1 MEANNSL
8 ADRLLPR
15 SLLAG
20 AVGLACCFAAW
31 TVWREAFFRGYL
43 VGYIFCV
50 GILLGCLAIE
60 MIYRLT
66 GGGWGEMIHRP
77 IEAAI
82 QTLPLSALFFLPVVA
97 GIDSL
102 YPWADASEVASDPDL
117 AHKSPYLNP
126 HAFVSRAI
134 VYFAI
139 WVLLAFLLTRWSRQL
154 DRTGDRAILRRL
166 GILSGPGAV
175 LFALADTVAAIDWQ
189 MSLEPHWSS
198 TIFPVIFG
206 ISQVLAG
213 LAFST
218 LAVTM
223 LAPHP
228 RVLMPVGKLFLQ
240 DLGSLLL
247 AFVVFWA
254 YVSFCSVLT
263 HLDRQSAGR
272 DAVVPAAD
280 SRRLAL
286 ACRYSGALPIC
297 LAVLAAFVAA
307 DQARLS
313 HARRRRRL
321 YPADA
326 LHRRLLADHAGL
338 FFKRRRRPV
347 ARDARG
353 DRRCNRD
360 RRPVCWRRFSGR
372 RRRCRS
378 CRSPSRCLRRRKH
391 MADQRHD
398 LERPADETP
407 APQSVDN
414 PSTSFE
420 PSDANIRGI
429 FIVGHRSWHVLRG
442 VHDRHGLAVR
452 PVRESNGRR
461 AGTGGG
467 GIAQRNAIPARAA
480 TGAHSFAIR
489 RTASRDRRQPRS
501 PRLGRPRSADRT
513 NHDQ

>member
-1 MEANNSL
+1 VEANNAL

-15 SLLAG
+15 ALLAG

-50 GILLGCLAIE
+50 GISLGCLAIE

-102 YPWADASEVASDPDL
+102 YPWADVTKVASDPDL

-126 HAFVSRAI
+126 HAFITRAI
-134 VYFAI
+134 IYFAI
-139 WVLLAFLLTRWSRQL
+139 WVLLAFFLARWSRQL
-154 DRTGDRAILRRL
+154 DRTQDRSILRWL

-175 LFALADTVAAIDWQ
+175 PFALADTVAAIDWQ

-213 LAFST
+213 LAFSI

-223 LAPHP
+223 LAPQP

-254 YVSFCSVLT
+254 YVSFAQYLLIWT
-263 HLDRQSAGR
+263 GNLPEETQWYLPRIRGGWLWLAGLL
-272 DAVVPAAD
+272 ALCQFALPFLLLL
-280 SRRLAL
+280 SRRIKRDYRTL
-286 ACRYSGALPIC
+286 GAVAGFILLMHFIDVYWQIMPAFPSSDEEGPWRETLVAIA
-297 LAVLAAFVAA
+297 AVMGIGGVLLAAFLRQEKALPLLP
-307 DQARLS
+307 LS
-313 HARRRRRL
+313 E
-321 YPADA
+321 PM
-326 LHRRLLADHAGL
+326 
-338 FFKRRRRPV
+338 P
-347 ARDARG
+347 
-353 DRRCNRD
+353 
-360 RRPVCWRRFSGR
+360 P
-372 RRRCRS
+372 
-378 CRSPSRCLRRRKH
+378 P
-391 MADQRHD
+391 
-398 LERPADETP
+398 EET
-407 APQSVDN
+407 
-414 PSTSFE
+414 
-420 PSDANIRGI
+420 
-429 FIVGHRSWHVLRG
+429 
-442 VHDRHGLAVR
+442 HG
-452 PVRESNGRR
+452 
-461 AGTGGG
+461 
-467 GIAQRNAIPARAA
+467 
-480 TGAHSFAIR
+480 
-489 RTASRDRRQPRS
+489 
-501 PRLGRPRSADRT
+501 
-513 NHDQ
+513 